1 MITRTGRY
9 ALRILGY
16 LVDRPGQWIQ
26 GSQIAA
32 GTGIPSNYLSK
43 ILNQLRKKG
52 FVYSQ
57 KGWGG
62 GFMLQERALRVP
74 IAEVIDLFEGP
85 LDEKKCIF
93 GLRECDA
100 AHPCPLHPQWES
112 IQSHYREMLKKTKV
126 GNLKSGF

>member
-1 MITRTGRY
+1 MITRTGKY

-32 GTGIPSNYLSK
+32 DTGIPPNYLSK

-62 GFMLQERALRVP
+62 GFKLQEKAARRP

-85 LDEKKCIF
+85 SEEKQCIF
-93 GLRECDA
+93 GIRECDA
-100 AHPCPLHPQWES
+100 QNPCPLHTHWES
-112 IQSHYREMLKKTKV
+112 IQKHYRDMLQKTKV
-126 GNLKSGF
+126 ESLKSGL